1 MSKFT
6 GNIIRLP
13 AVTPTQNSASGVY
26 TLDDQFTAQSSGTWP
41 IVRDQYFNYTTLL
54 LTGAVQG
61 TAYPNPVTQP
71 YSFLS
76 DASTNNFVVSPN
88 GDVSA
93 RPFNPYLNSYG
104 NYFNGSS
111 YLSAAN
117 NAAFNLSNGNFTLEC
132 WFYIAGNSASN
143 PSSERSGQLISK
155 FQNSSNYYT
164 LYVLGNSTTTGTA
177 LRFEIVIAGSAQTI
191 QYTTSIAQNQWHHV
205 AVVRNGSS
213 TNNVTIYLNGSSVA
227 SGTNTATEANTG
239 PLYIGYYGY
248 PSYDNYFNGYIS
260 NVRFVKGT
268 AVYTAPFIPP
278 TQPLQNI
285 TNTSLLTCQANRFI
299 DLGTANSGSGFTI
312 TPNGSPAVS
321 QNSPFVSYDTTNGS
335 GYFNG
340 STGYLTWPGSAIGT
354 SPFCFECWFYPTSI
368 GAVQTLFGN
377 NSTSSGGISVRL
389 ITSTR
394 IDIDRLNVAS
404 SQFTVPTMAANQWYH
419 LVACRDAS
427 NNTTIFLNGV
437 RSSTGTISDS
447 YNYGNAASVGYLNS
461 SFPQMFGGNIAA
473 ARLVTGSTP
482 YDPTQTTI
490 TVPTAPLQA
499 VTNTSLLT
507 LQTRAPATNN
517 GFIDSSP
524 NNFVVTRNGNTTQGS
539 FSPFSPTG
547 WSNSFDGTDD
557 FLSVPDNSN
566 FDLAAGDWTF
576 ETWFNLNALPTS
588 AVGTFLAQWTGSI
601 NAYWFYVYNSAGTH
615 RFDFVYSTTGA
626 NQTILTFT
634 PTSNL
639 SFGTWYHFAAV
650 RSSNNLSFYL
660 NGNQIGTSQ
669 PLSVT
674 FYNSSAAIY
683 LGAQQGGLGPD
694 YELNGYLSNLR
705 LVKGQA
711 LYTGAFTPASAPLTA
726 TSVGTTGTNVASS
739 LTGTVAL
746 LTCQSNRFRDNSP
759 TNSAITSSGNVSV
772 QAFSPFAPAQ
782 SYIPSQIGGSGY
794 FDGTGSGTAADYLT
808 VPDNP
813 VFDFGSGSW
822 TVEGWFYRTGG
833 GTRTGQVVYN
843 QSVNAAASDSALF
856 LGAGSD
862 GLSIYIST
870 SGSAWTNNIE
880 TGVAP
885 TLNAWS
891 HVVWQRNGNTLEIYL
906 NGTLQT
912 VVSGSASF
920 SGTIFNSTRS
930 VEIGSQGGSS
940 LLNGYLSGLRAI
952 KGTAVYTSNFT
963 PPTAPPTAIPNTSL
977 LLNFTNGG
985 IVDATGKN
993 NLETVANS
1001 GVQTSQAKWSPGSMY
1016 FDGTSDYLSAPTNS
1030 LLPFGTGD
1038 FTIEFW
1044 AYWTG
1049 GAFSTYATVID
1060 TRNGSFAG
1068 GLAIA
1073 ANITTGA
1080 WYVSISTQEI
1090 ISTTA
1095 AASSWQH
1102 VAVTRVGTNLRLYVN
1117 GSQAGTPYTSSDNF
1131 SNTTL
1136 RVGIRPDNQYPWIGY
1151 VDDLRITKG
1160 YARYVTGTG
1169 GNAGQMVFNGTNTL
1183 ALPTAPFPLG

>member
-260 NVRFVKGT
+260 NARFVKGT

-285 TNTSLLTCQANRFI
+285 SGTSLLTCQANRFI

-312 TPNGSPAVS
+312 TPSGSPAVS

-335 GYFNG
+335 GYFDGNG
-340 STGYLTWPGSAIGT
+340 DWLASSSATAIGT
-354 SPFCFECWFYPTSI
+354 SSFTFETWAYMTNTSGTRYVYNSKNAGSNGVGI
-368 GAVQTLFGN
+368 LYTASSSQIILARYGTANDLTASYTFPANEWVHIVVTRSGTGANQTAIFANG
-377 NSTSSGGISVRL
+377 S
-389 ITSTR
+389 
-394 IDIDRLNVAS
+394 RLNVGQVTTSYTANGFEVGGESAS
-404 SQFTVPTMAANQWYH
+404 
-419 LVACRDAS
+419 AS
-427 NNTTIFLNGV
+427 NSI
-437 RSSTGTISDS
+437 
-447 YNYGNAASVGYLNS
+447 AGYLSNT
-461 SFPQMFGGNIAA
+461 
-473 ARLVTGSTP
+473 RLVIGSSV
-482 YDPTQTTI
+482 YDPSLTTL
-490 TVPTAPLQA
+490 TNTLTGATGVPTAPLP
-499 VTNTSLLT
+499 VVSGTSLLT

-547 WSNSFDGTDD
+547 WGNYISGTNYMYLGGQSSFAFGSSNDWAIEVFFYATSVVDITIVD
-557 FLSVPDNSN
+557 FRPSSTQGAYPTIYIANSN
-566 FDLAAGDWTF
+566 IYYYTSSANRITSDSNISANVWYHLVVSRVSGTTRMFINGVAQTQTF
-576 ETWFNLNALPTS
+576 ADTTNYLVGANRPTLGVGGFNL
-588 AVGTFLAQWTGSI
+588 
-601 NAYWFYVYNSAGTH
+601 
-615 RFDFVYSTTGA
+615 
-626 NQTILTFT
+626 
-634 PTSNL
+634 L
-639 SFGTWYHFAAV
+639 S
-650 RSSNNLSFYL
+650 
-660 NGNQIGTSQ
+660 
-669 PLSVT
+669 P
-674 FYNSSAAIY
+674 
-683 LGAQQGGLGPD
+683 
-694 YELNGYLSNLR
+694 LNGYLSNLR
-705 LVKGQA
+705 ILNGSGFSSV
-711 LYTGAFTPASAPLTA
+711 TVPTAPLTA
-726 TSVGTTGTNVASS
+726 IAN
-739 LTGTVAL
+739 TVL
-746 LTCQSNRFRDNSP
+746 LTCQSNRFKDNSP
-759 TNSAITSSGNVSV
+759 NNFTLTVNGSPSV

-794 FDGTGSGTAADYLT
+794 FDGTTDYLGIA
-808 VPDNP
+808 DN
-813 VFDFGSGSW
+813 
-822 TVEGWFYRTGG
+822 T
-833 GTRTGQVVYN
+833 
-843 QSVNAAASDSALF
+843 ALE
-856 LGAGSD
+856 LGAGDFTIESWVYLTALPSSTF
-862 GLSIYIST
+862 GQAFIAKWNASNYSYLAGTFNNSGTMQLAFNYTTNGSTAVVTRVNASITTGNWFHTAYVR
-870 SGSAWTNNIE
+870 SGGSLKIF
-880 TGVAP
+880 
-885 TLNAWS
+885 
-891 HVVWQRNGNTLEIYL
+891 L
-906 NGTLQT
+906 NGTEVT
-912 VVSGSASF
+912 SSATI
-920 SGTIFNSTRS
+920 SGTLYDGTEAVNVGRS
-930 VEIGSQGGSS
+930 GDNANYVT
-940 LLNGYLSGLRAI
+940 GYLSGTRI
-952 KGTAVYTSNFT
+952 VKGTALYTANFT
-963 PPTAPPTAIPNTSL
+963 PPTTPPTAIPNTSL

-1001 GVQTSQAKWSPGSMY
+1001 GVQTSVIKYGNGSMY
-1016 FDGTSDYLSAPTNS
+1016 FDGGTDCLFESSSTNYGYGS
-1030 LLPFGTGD
+1030 GD

-1044 AYWTG
+1044 LRLNNTG
-1049 GAFSTYATVID
+1049 TQTIVSNLTTASSVAPHIYYQVSSNIRYFTNGADRITGSALNANQWYHIAVCRFSSNTKMFVDGSQVGSTYPD
-1060 TRNGSFAG
+1060 TNNYGASNPLGVGDYGVPLSGVSTLNG
-1068 GLAIA
+1068 
-1073 ANITTGA
+1073 
-1080 WYVSISTQEI
+1080 YIS
-1090 ISTTA
+1090 
-1095 AASSWQH
+1095 
-1102 VAVTRVGTNLRLYVN
+1102 N
-1117 GSQAGTPYTSSDNF
+1117 
-1131 SNTTL
+1131 
-1136 RVGIRPDNQYPWIGY
+1136 
-1151 VDDLRITKG
+1151 LRITK
-1160 YARYVTGTG
+1160 YARYTT
-1169 GNAGQMVFNGTNTL
+1169 NFNTN
-1183 ALPTAPFPLG
+1183 LPPGPFPLG